1 MRINKS
7 SLRATVRSV
16 PFAVAATLV
25 LSGCNGTTF
34 ARVGEYQR
42 AQHDA
47 RVSAVAERQAE
58 TSSPPT
64 QLTRPD
70 ERDYVASAAYWGAQ
84 VQANPDSVEANLNFS
99 RNLRM
104 MGGAAQAVTLMKGM
118 VLKAPGDG
126 EVLAEYGKALT
137 AAERPDEAIG
147 FLTQAIQM
155 SPNDWTL
162 LSARGVAYD
171 QASNHLAARAD
182 YAQALAID
190 PDNASVLTNMA
201 LSYVLAG
208 QPAQAEPILRRVVAR
223 SDATA
228 AMRQNLAMVLALQGK
243 TDEASTI
250 GRMDLAPEDANNNVQ
265 LFTQFDVQTAKPSAA
280 TAIPQASAPA
290 VQTAKSQVA
299 AEPEIVTA
307 ETARPVAPPPPIA
320 GDPMATPVLTASVTP
335 ATQPA
340 TSAPKALQMKP
351 VADDEETPATP
362 VPVKPKPAKKAAPKP
377 PAPAVAQAKTVA
389 MPKAVLSNGE
399 QLITTINGIPVI
411 SDMKPKGKPEAA
423 VGGGL
428 RGGSL

>member
-25 LSGCNGTTF
+25 LSGCSNAPF

-47 RVSAVAERQAE
+47 RLAATAHRNGE
-58 TSSPPT
+58 TSAPPT

-84 VQANPDSVEANLNFS
+84 VQANPDDIEANLNFS

-104 MGGAAQAVTLMKGM
+104 MGGAAQAVMVMKAL
-118 VLKAPGDG
+118 VLRAPNNGR
-126 EVLAEYGKALT
+126 VLAEYGKALT
-137 AAERPDEAIG
+137 AGERPEEAIG

-171 QASNHLAARAD
+171 QASNHTAARGD

-190 PDNASVLTNMA
+190 PENSSVLTNFA

-208 QPAQAEPILRRVVAR
+208 QPAQAEPILRRAVAR
-223 SDATA
+223 ADATA

-243 TDEASTI
+243 TEEAATL
-250 GRMDLAPEDANNNVQ
+250 GRVDLGAEDASNNVQ
-265 LFTQFDVQTAKPSAA
+265 LFTQFDVPNSQTVAA
-280 TAIPQASAPA
+280 RAEPA
-290 VQTAKSQVA
+290 AEAKSQVM
-299 AEPEIVTA
+299 AEPEPTRAATTA
-307 ETARPVAPPPPIA
+307 AAIPAPIA
-320 GDPMATPVLTASVTP
+320 GDPMATPAATIASTAP
-335 ATQPA
+335 AA
-340 TSAPKALQMKP
+340 AKPKSLQMQP
-351 VADDEETPATP
+351 VEDDAIPPPAAEA
-362 VPVKPKPAKKAAPKP
+362 KPKPIKKPAPKP
-377 PAPAVAQAKTVA
+377 PVATAQAKPA
-389 MPKAVLSNGE
+389 PAAAPRPKAVLSNGE

-411 SDMKPKGKPEAA
+411 GDAKPKGKPEAA
-423 VGGGL
+423 VISPL
-428 RGGSL
+428 RGGAL